1 MFSFSKNS
9 GVKKAFAEA
18 KKMYETAVASPGQ
31 GKNARA
37 LRMKVM
43 VRCRAHVD
51 LVFIEGAKKY
61 EAYEVLCQQAIM
73 QGQEKPEP
81 PTPAPYQQIKS
92 QAGDIISYLP
102 DHFANQIFTIGGL
115 YQTMKITLADA
126 INQTQAVADRLWL
139 ELDLSENF
147 EVVRFLRTQA
157 EEQAEGDA
165 ASEGDS
171 DEAQ

>member
-1 MFSFSKNS
+1 MQSSIRHGSRLFREQDWSNNMFSFSKNT

-61 EAYEVLCQQAIM
+61 EAYEVLVS
-73 QGQEKPEP
+73 KPSCR
-81 PTPAPYQQIKS
+81 ARK
-92 QAGDIISYLP
+92 
-102 DHFANQIFTIGGL
+102 NQ
-115 YQTMKITLADA
+115 
-126 INQTQAVADRLWL
+126 NPRHPRLT
-139 ELDLSENF
+139 N
-147 EVVRFLRTQA
+147 R
-157 EEQAEGDA
+157 
-165 ASEGDS
+165 
-171 DEAQ
+171 

>member
-1 MFSFSKNS
+1 
-9 GVKKAFAEA
+9 
-18 KKMYETAVASPGQ
+18 
-31 GKNARA
+31 
-37 LRMKVM
+37 
-43 VRCRAHVD
+43 
-51 LVFIEGAKKY
+51 
-61 EAYEVLCQQAIM
+61 
-73 QGQEKPEP
+73 
-81 PTPAPYQQIKS
+81 
-92 QAGDIISYLP
+92 
-102 DHFANQIFTIGGL
+102 
-115 YQTMKITLADA
+115 MKITLADA

>member
-1 MFSFSKNS
+1 
-9 GVKKAFAEA
+9 
-18 KKMYETAVASPGQ
+18 
-31 GKNARA
+31 
-37 LRMKVM
+37 
-43 VRCRAHVD
+43 
-51 LVFIEGAKKY
+51 
-61 EAYEVLCQQAIM
+61 M

-92 QAGDIISYLP
+92 QAGDLISYLP

-126 INQTQAVADRLWL
+126 INQTQAVADRLWS